1 LADWADFPEESSD
14 MASSPTP
21 ADPQAPGRKILIVD
35 DNRDAAS
42 SLAMLLE
49 LSGNRTESAFDG
61 LGAIEAAAR
70 FQPDVILLDIGL
82 PGLNGYEVARR
93 MRAEPWGKKL
103 KLVAVT
109 GWGQAEDRERSREA
123 GFDAHLVKPIDHA
136 ALMKLLADTSA

>member
-1 LADWADFPEESSD
+1 
-14 MASSPTP
+14 MASSSTP
-21 ADPQAPGRKILIVD
+21 ADADARDSSRKILIVD

-49 LSGNRTESAFDG
+49 LSGNKTESAFDG
-61 LGAIEAAAR
+61 LSAIETAAR

-82 PGLNGYEVARR
+82 PGINGYEVARR

>member
-1 LADWADFPEESSD
+1 
-14 MASSPTP
+14 MASSSTP
-21 ADPQAPGRKILIVD
+21 ADADARDSSRKILIVD

-61 LGAIEAAAR
+61 LSAIETAAR

-82 PGLNGYEVARR
+82 PGINGYEVARR